1 MKMPGFMA
9 RHLTKNKISRLPLP
23 PLRHRGRRWGD
34 KALVSEYSPIWSLK
48 LRTPL
53 PLERCTWLANYTCL
67 CPYWAQASWKHHPSF
82 RPGKIWE
89 RSDRPLS
96 SLHLHQAHRLRRRG
110 TKKSILQKTFSCF
123 HLKNW
128 DIWGASYG
136 NPRRKSTNYHTF
148 SSGVLLTSFNVPYF
162 VTIQTVIRIE

>member
-1 MKMPGFMA
+1 MA

-23 PLRHRGRRWGD
+23 PLRHRGRRLTG
-34 KALVSEYSPIWSLK
+34 KALAIANSPVWCPM
-48 LRTPL
+48 LRTGSHLWKYTGLSSYTSWCPCLLPKHSKLHQAFLPDNSSEQLGPL
-53 PLERCTWLANYTCL
+53 LL
-67 CPYWAQASWKHHPSF
+67 
-82 RPGKIWE
+82 
-89 RSDRPLS
+89 